1 MDHGLLCWWY
11 SVLYLYCILTCLDCI
26 TSNTVTQIYHSW
38 KKKGQKWCILV
49 WVKKKH
55 LCTFQRQRWLRLLEE
70 SLTVGERAKSEK
82 PLVSADVG
90 QLNINKEKISSKK
103 RWRKLNIREEQKG
116 RERERER
123 EVCFVT
129 VGGTSQREKATEIK
143 SGAAINAISEFK
155 IEKYR

>member
-1 MDHGLLCWWY
+1 M
-11 SVLYLYCILTCLDCI
+11 
-26 TSNTVTQIYHSW
+26 
-38 KKKGQKWCILV
+38 
-49 WVKKKH
+49 
-55 LCTFQRQRWLRLLEE
+55 
-70 SLTVGERAKSEK
+70 
-82 PLVSADVG
+82 
-90 QLNINKEKISSKK
+90 
-103 RWRKLNIREEQKG
+103 NIREEQKG

>member
-1 MDHGLLCWWY
+1 M
-11 SVLYLYCILTCLDCI
+11 
-26 TSNTVTQIYHSW
+26 
-38 KKKGQKWCILV
+38 KKIE
-49 WVKKKH
+49 H
-55 LCTFQRQRWLRLLEE
+55 QRRTERE
-70 SLTVGERAKSEK
+70 GE
-82 PLVSADVG
+82 
-90 QLNINKEKISSKK
+90 
-103 RWRKLNIREEQKG
+103 